1 MAKSLGLPVTSNQSF
16 PSAKMED
23 VHAQRRKMSTKLGME
38 LHEEPALHL
47 TKNVKPTEVVN
58 SVQLMAGYVHM
69 SVTVWRTLA
78 LMEFVFVARNQMQK
92 LAMRPLAIIVK
103 VESVYVGQALH
114 ALKRI
119 TFNQLKIVMRIR
131 VEPRQ

>member
-1 MAKSLGLPVTSNQSF
+1 
-16 PSAKMED
+16 MEV

-58 SVQLMAGYVHM
+58 SVQMMVGCVHT

-78 LMEFVFVARNQMQK
+78 LMAFVFVAQNQMQR
-92 LAMRPLAIIVK
+92 LAMRPLAINVK
-103 VESVYVGQALH
+103 MESAYVGQALH
-114 ALKRI
+114 APKRT
-119 TFNQLKIVMRIR
+119 TFNQLRIVMRIR
-131 VEPRQ
+131 VEPLQ